1 MDGQSAQGVPLAL
14 PIGGLLGV
22 GNLNG
27 TGKAS
32 GTRFSSDRVFRWYLQ
47 LKKIEISI
55 LERKLQQSRPG
66 GTLTQ
71 ETIQ

>member
-32 GTRFSSDRVFRWYLQ
+32 GTRLRNSPELDFR
-47 LKKIEISI
+47 E
-55 LERKLQQSRPG
+55 PV
-66 GTLTQ
+66 
-71 ETIQ
+71 